1 MSLFGKKRTV
11 AQGSGR
17 FTHDGYDRENQTPAI
32 RRSIC
37 TGEKVAGF
45 LDNHSGRFTEVMLIR
60 RPADEEE
67 FKRTYGVDSLKEI
80 Y

>member
-1 MSLFGKKRTV
+1 MTKRRFSDIFHSN
-11 AQGSGR
+11 GSR
-17 FTHDGYDRENQTPAI
+17 FEPEPFDPEKQYAVI

-45 LDNHSGRFTEVMLIR
+45 KDKKDGHFTEVMLIR
-60 RPADEEE
+60 TPSDEQK
-67 FKRTYGVDSLKEI
+67 FKETYHIDSIKTE